1 MTLSR
6 LTGFSPGIG
15 YVFLLLHMSGE
26 SVQEWAESLESK
38 AKRERRRSISK
49 EDRHWLLSEEDPE
62 QDNSAHTEAMA
73 TAP

>member
-15 YVFLLLHMSGE
+15 YVFLLLHRSGE

>member
-1 MTLSR
+1 
-6 LTGFSPGIG
+6 
-15 YVFLLLHMSGE
+15 MSGE